1 MFYNTAI
8 DMLRLRA
15 LEERTQKTSGNALR
29 QCTRI
34 QNVPTEAAKR
44 RGRKPPVPT
53 AEGRQGMEEI
63 DF

>member
-1 MFYNTAI
+1 
-8 DMLRLRA
+8 LRA

-53 AEGRQGMEEI
+53 AEGRQGMKEI